1 MNQTFYTFCNFNKNT
16 IILDRFHFA
25 AFQNCALF
33 QITRNFRLFLLL
45 QLERLSRLKL
55 RLLVRSLLRNFLFR
69 RRRLHRQRYASLF
82 HGFNPNLHLLVDGND
97 IADVLDKAGVV
108 LGETY
113 PFPVIDHKI
122 GRQRALDA
130 LAENKAR
137 NESRA
142 GG

>member
-1 MNQTFYTFCNFNKNT
+1 VNQTFYTFCNFNKNT

-97 IADVLDKAGVV
+97 IANVLDKASLQLRNVYQTVV
-108 LGETY
+108 LGTKVHERSICRRRFNFADKFLTD
-113 PFPVIDHKI
+113 FDV
-122 GRQRALDA
+122 
-130 LAENKAR
+130 
-137 NESRA
+137 
-142 GG
+142 